1 MCRAHRLPH
10 AYGMTSNPELTPSP
24 TTTTYDAPPPSFAAQ
39 SQPRLLRRST
49 DDKVLGGVCGG
60 IARYLGVD
68 AVLIRLLAVV
78 LTIVSGGAGLIAYL
92 VAWIVIP
99 KDRTDNPWA
108 NQSSPVPSGGG
119 T

>member
-1 MCRAHRLPH
+1 
-10 AYGMTSNPELTPSP
+10 MTSNPEPTPSP
-24 TTTTYDAPPPSFAAQ
+24 TTTSYDTPPPPPFAAQ

-78 LTIVSGGAGLIAYL
+78 LTIVGGGAGLIAYL

-108 NQSSPVPSGGG
+108 NQSTPVPSGGAP
-119 T
+119 

>member
-1 MCRAHRLPH
+1 
-10 AYGMTSNPELTPSP
+10 MTSNPEFTTVPP
-24 TTTTYDAPPPSFAAQ
+24 TYNPPPPADTAQ

-78 LTIVSGGAGLIAYL
+78 LAIVGGGAGLIAYL
-92 VAWIVIP
+92 IAWIVIP
-99 KDRTDNPWA
+99 KDQPAATPMA
-108 NQSSPVPSGGG
+108 GPSTAVPSGPHP
-119 T
+119 

>member
-1 MCRAHRLPH
+1 
-10 AYGMTSNPELTPSP
+10 MTSNPELTTVPP
-24 TTTTYDAPPPSFAAQ
+24 TYNAPPPNPNA

-68 AVLIRLLAVV
+68 AVLIRLLFAA
-78 LTIVSGGAGLIAYL
+78 LTIMGFGAGVVAYL

-99 KDRTDNPWA
+99 KDRPVAPYPGQSTA
-108 NQSSPVPSGGG
+108 VASSPLP
-119 T
+119 

>member
-1 MCRAHRLPH
+1 
-10 AYGMTSNPELTPSP
+10 MTSNPEL
-24 TTTTYDAPPPSFAAQ
+24 TTTTYDAPPPPPFAAQ
-39 SQPRLLRRST
+39 PQPRLLRRST

-78 LTIVSGGAGLIAYL
+78 LTIAGGGAGLIAYL

-99 KDRTDNPWA
+99 KDRTDDTSA
-108 NQSSPVPSGGG
+108 NQSTPVPSGGG
-119 T
+119 P

>member
-1 MCRAHRLPH
+1 
-10 AYGMTSNPELTPSP
+10 MTSNPEFTTVPP
-24 TTTTYDAPPPSFAAQ
+24 TYNAPPPPYPAQ
-39 SQPRLLRRST
+39 SQSRLLRRST

-78 LTIVSGGAGLIAYL
+78 LAIVSGGTGLIAYL

-99 KDRTDNPWA
+99 KDRPVA
-108 NQSSPVPSGGG
+108 PPAGQSTAVAPTPLQ
-119 T
+119 

>member
-1 MCRAHRLPH
+1 
-10 AYGMTSNPELTPSP
+10 MTSNPELTPSP
-24 TTTTYDAPPPSFAAQ
+24 ATTAYDAPPPSFAAQ

-78 LTIVSGGAGLIAYL
+78 LTIVGGGAGLIAYL

-99 KDRTDNPWA
+99 KDRTDNPGA
-108 NQSSPVPSGGG
+108 NQSTPVPSGGAP
-119 T
+119 